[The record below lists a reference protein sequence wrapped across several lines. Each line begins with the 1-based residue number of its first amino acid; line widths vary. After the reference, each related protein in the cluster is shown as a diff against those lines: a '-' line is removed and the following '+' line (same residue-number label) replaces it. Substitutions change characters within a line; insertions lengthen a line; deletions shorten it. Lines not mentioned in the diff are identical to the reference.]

1 MHNRY
6 LNVLRTSFLVGDVS
20 PYAGFRNGA
29 NAADVIAS
37 TPHAG
42 QLRPEP
48 REFTSQFVRCESFE
62 LRRDMRGSQSRV
74 GLHKQV
80 HVVRHNFQ
88 PVNFGFQF
96 LSLLVQEF
104 PQSLCPLKQA
114 VPCGFNLWQH
124 THWDC
129 AACHLAASDR
139 GLVAIPDFS
148 RRAGRREPARK
159 NIDHGLRAVRDG
171 KFEPVAAT
179 ITESLETKCD
189 SASSECNAPI
199 CPRYGLAKGQPEPGR
214 FTPDGQ
220 NVALLPRH

>member
-1 MHNRY
+1 VHNRY

-104 PQSLCPLKQA
+104 PQSLVNLADQYRLPILRAPNKVVLERVNGTRADSVSSVHHVCSVNQKLEICKATNRGAVFLCSLKRA
-114 VPCGFNLWQH
+114 VPCSFNLW
-124 THWDC
+124 D
-129 AACHLAASDR
+129 
-139 GLVAIPDFS
+139 S
-148 RRAGRREPARK
+148 RREVG
-159 NIDHGLRAVRDG
+159 V
-171 KFEPVAAT
+171 
-179 ITESLETKCD
+179 
-189 SASSECNAPI
+189 SEI
-199 CPRYGLAKGQPEPGR
+199 
-214 FTPDGQ
+214 
-220 NVALLPRH
+220 VALE